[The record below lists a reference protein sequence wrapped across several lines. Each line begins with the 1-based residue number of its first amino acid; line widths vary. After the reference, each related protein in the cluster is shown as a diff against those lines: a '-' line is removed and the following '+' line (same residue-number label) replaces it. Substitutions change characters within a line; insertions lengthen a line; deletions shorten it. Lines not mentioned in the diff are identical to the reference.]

1 MMLCAKSWIRNF
13 RGEMA
18 VHAGRQQDGLIRV
31 RAGRDYYP
39 MTEAEWGALP
49 LWYGPIPFM

>member
-1 MMLCAKSWIRNF
+1 MLCAKSWIRNF